1 MIWGH
6 LWSTWSLTVT
16 HLNKRTALSPKVVF
30 SPASLHLKHP
40 RCKETVSFLRLPIEN
55 ASYLP
60 NSLDSA
66 QLSCSGNFSSLRR
79 GPPGV
84 LFHRA
89 LHEEKVHFLPHGGP
103 RSLQPSPH
111 PGLAPA
117 RGSGPAPL
125 RTWCLHRE
133 ARALAFCVARADPP
147 AVGTCLLTGLGQ
159 LQGEPSLPD
168 AKSTLRLVSTWVTA
182 VPRKHEL

>member
-1 MIWGH
+1 MPQEETEAQVLRQWSLPRYLLSRGCQQQSRPAGRPPGLIWGH

-84 LFHRA
+84 LLHRA

-133 ARALAFCVARADPP
+133 A
-147 AVGTCLLTGLGQ
+147 
-159 LQGEPSLPD
+159 
-168 AKSTLRLVSTWVTA
+168 
-182 VPRKHEL
+182 